1 MTSEELS
8 NLVVKGMEDR
18 KAEEIVLMDL
28 RDVKGAVTDFFV
40 LCSGNSDTQIESIA
54 ESIEKE
60 VNESTSENPW
70 RKEGFTNKEWI
81 LIDYVNVVAHIFKK
95 DKRQFYGLEDLWG
108 DAKVIHIE
116 NAAG

>member
-40 LCSGNSDTQIESIA
+40 LCSGNSDTQIE
-54 ESIEKE
+54 
-60 VNESTSENPW
+60 
-70 RKEGFTNKEWI
+70 
-81 LIDYVNVVAHIFKK
+81 
-95 DKRQFYGLEDLWG
+95 
-108 DAKVIHIE
+108 
-116 NAAG
+116 

>member
-1 MTSEELS
+1 
-8 NLVVKGMEDR
+8 MEDL

-40 LCSGNSDTQIESIA
+40 LCSGNSDTQIDAIA
-54 ESIEKE
+54 ESVEKE
-60 VNESTSENPW
+60 VSVASKENPW

-116 NAAG
+116 NAQG

>member
-40 LCSGNSDTQIESIA
+40 LCSGNSDTQIEAIA
-54 ESIEKE
+54 ESIEEE
-60 VNESTSENPW
+60 VHKGTSENPW

-108 DAKVIHIE
+108 DAKVVHIE
-116 NAAG
+116 NA